1 MKQTK
6 YSEFE
11 EQNQIIVQKYFNKI
25 KKRDIEGVL
34 DLFSNDSVIEEPF
47 SKSKILLG
55 KSEIEPFLKS
65 VIMANE
71 GLKYKIN
78 IERQKNNHKND
89 IVAFVIF
96 SKEHFINSKFTFN
109 FENNIG
115 SKKNNKISSLKIEF
129 TD

>member
-1 MKQTK
+1 MKETK

-11 EQNQIIVQKYFNKI
+11 KQNQIIVQKYFNKI

-34 DLFSNDSVIEEPF
+34 DLFTNDPVIEEPF

-71 GLKYKIN
+71 GLKYEIN
-78 IERQKNNHKND
+78 IEKQKNNHKND
-89 IVAFVIF
+89 LVALVIF
-96 SKEHFINSKFTFN
+96 HKEHTINSKFTFS
-109 FENNIG
+109 FENSNG
-115 SKKNNKISSLKIEF
+115 SKKSNKIRSLRIEF
-129 TD
+129 ID

>member
-1 MKQTK
+1 MKETNSK
-6 YSEFE
+6 FE
-11 EQNQIIVQKYFNKI
+11 KQNQIIVQKYFNRI
-25 KKRDIEGVL
+25 KNRDIEGVL
-34 DLFSNDSVIEEPF
+34 DLFSDDPVIEEPF

-71 GLKYKIN
+71 GLEYEIN

-89 IVAFVIF
+89 LVAFVIF
-96 SKEHFINSKFTFN
+96 RKEHTINSKYTFS
-109 FENNIG
+109 FENNNR
-115 SKKNNKISSLKIEF
+115 SKINNKIRSLRIEF

>member
-1 MKQTK
+1 
-6 YSEFE
+6 
-11 EQNQIIVQKYFNKI
+11 
-25 KKRDIEGVL
+25 VL

>member
-96 SKEHFINSKFTFN
+96 INEHFINSKFTFN